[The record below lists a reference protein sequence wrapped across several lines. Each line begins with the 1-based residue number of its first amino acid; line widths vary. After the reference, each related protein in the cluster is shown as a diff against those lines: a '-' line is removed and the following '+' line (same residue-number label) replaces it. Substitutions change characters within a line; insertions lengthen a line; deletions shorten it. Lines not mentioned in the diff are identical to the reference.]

1 MPSDKVNIWHCYYLH
16 RSKIDSSYNN
26 LVLLWFLTVVDNCFI
41 VKRFL
46 YILIFLCVGFSSVAQ
61 RLLLKNMTTFD
72 DKRIHFGFT
81 LGINT
86 LDFNFDHY
94 SVIGNNPKFDHE
106 NLENINGTTIYD
118 TMAIRADI
126 PKLIPGFTVGIV
138 TNLRLSESFDLR
150 FLPGMSFSER
160 RIGYNIPIADVNNT
174 GANNYYSIKST
185 FLDFPLLVKYKSR
198 KMNNQR
204 PYLIS
209 GMAYRIDIS
218 KTGQEDLVRLK
229 PSSFSAEAGIGWDTY
244 LQFFRLSTEL
254 KFSFGLDN
262 VLDDGPKKS
271 TQPQVYTNAF
281 SKLSSNMFVLSFHFE

>member
-1 MPSDKVNIWHCYYLH
+1 LA
-16 RSKIDSSYNN
+16 
-26 LVLLWFLTVVDNCFI
+26 
-41 VKRFL
+41 
-46 YILIFLCVGFSSVAQ
+46 GFSSVAQ
-61 RLLLKNMTTFD
+61 RLLLKNLTTFD
-72 DKRIHFGFT
+72 DKRIHFGFS

-86 LDFNFDHY
+86 VDFNFDHY
-94 SVIGNNPKFDHE
+94 AVIGNNPKFDRE
-106 NLENINGTTIYD
+106 NLENIGGSLID
-118 TMAIRADI
+118 SSRVIRADI
-126 PKLIPGFTVGIV
+126 SSLVPGFTVGIV

-160 RIGYNIPIADVNNT
+160 RIKYNIPISDVNST
-174 GANNYYSIKST
+174 GDNSYYSIKST

-204 PYLIS
+204 PYIIS

-229 PSSFSAEAGIGWDTY
+229 PFSASVEAGVGWDTY

-262 VLDDGPKKS
+262 VLDDGPKS

-281 SKLSSNMFVLSFHFE
+281 SRLSSNMFVLSFHFE

>member
-1 MPSDKVNIWHCYYLH
+1 MPSDKVNIWHCHYLH
-16 RSKIDSSYNN
+16 CSKIDSSYNN

-94 SVIGNNPKFDHE
+94 SVIGNNPKFDRE
-106 NLENINGTTIYD
+106 NLENINGTIIYD

-160 RIGYNIPIADVNNT
+160 RISYNIPIDDVTNP
-174 GANNYYSIKST
+174 GGNNYYSIKST
-185 FLDFPLLVKYKSR
+185 FLDFPLLLKYKSR

-209 GMAYRIDIS
+209 GVAYRIDIS
-218 KTGQEDLVRLK
+218 KTGKEDLVRLK
-229 PSSFSAEAGIGWDTY
+229 PYSFSAEAGVGWDTY

-262 VLDDGPKKS
+262 VLDNGPKS
-271 TQPQVYTNAF
+271 TQKQVYTNAF